1 MTKKVKLLI
10 ILLLIQQLV
19 FSQDSLKIPFS
30 KDSFSISNVD
40 GIKINQLLIDRK
52 KCYEKLSLEKEYRKD
67 KDSVSTAYKDLYYRM
82 ERLDSSNQDL
92 VIEFRDFLAMK
103 DYKYQD
109 MKSSF
114 QEYNKKLKKQNTRTI
129 VIIVTLFTTFAVG
142 FGTIMALK

>member
-1 MTKKVKLLI
+1 
-10 ILLLIQQLV
+10 
-19 FSQDSLKIPFS
+19 
-30 KDSFSISNVD
+30 
-40 GIKINQLLIDRK
+40 
-52 KCYEKLSLEKEYRKD
+52 
-67 KDSVSTAYKDLYYRM
+67 M